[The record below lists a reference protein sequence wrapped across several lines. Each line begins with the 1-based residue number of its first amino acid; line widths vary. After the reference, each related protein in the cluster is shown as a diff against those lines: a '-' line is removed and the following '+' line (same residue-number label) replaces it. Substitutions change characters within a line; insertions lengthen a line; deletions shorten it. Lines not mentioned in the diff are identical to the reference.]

1 MQKNLLLCAVAAAV
15 AMASGAATAAPDF
28 TVYGKIDTGIWAHKT
43 TGHKDQNAT
52 KSTIVEMAGG
62 ITGGSRWGIKG
73 TEELG
78 NGYSVGFRLEE
89 GFNSDDGSYAS
100 NSTGRA
106 FGRDCFLDFTGPF
119 GNVRIGRTGAL
130 ASGNGPT
137 GIMGRVSPFSIT
149 WKDAALTKVFSGN
162 ISARIDNSITYQ
174 TPNFSGLTGFVQYSN
189 GIDGDDAV
197 RDSQKD
203 RYLAVG
209 AAYHAGALRLVAV
222 FDNMFYNDKLDPDR
236 SPTYQRTLKDQRTYN
251 FGGSYNFGGTRV
263 YAGYQYGENVVKP
276 KTLTDKLVKNA
287 KASTTRNNMGQ
298 QEGYTTNAYTLG
310 TSIKLAGG
318 ELKGVV
324 GHSTGKR
331 SWQDQEFKVYQA
343 ALGYLYPMSKS
354 TSVYGGIQFLRVD
367 TENSTDERHER
378 ERGAFIGMV
387 HNF

>member
-1 MQKNLLLCAVAAAV
+1 MQKNLLLCAVAAAA

-43 TGHKDQNAT
+43 TGHKSQDAT
-52 KSTIVEMAGG
+52 KSTIVEMASG
-62 ITGGSRWGIKG
+62 ITAGSRWGIKG

-78 NGYSVGFRLEE
+78 NGYKVGFRLEQ
-89 GFNSDDGSYAS
+89 GFDSDNGEAKG
-100 NSTGRA
+100 TGMA
-106 FGRDCFLDFTGPF
+106 FYRDCFLDFSGPF

-130 ASGNGPT
+130 ASGVGPT
-137 GIMGRVSPFSIT
+137 GIMGRVSPFGIT
-149 WKDAALTKVFSGN
+149 WKNAGLGKVFSGN
-162 ISARIDNSITYQ
+162 TGTRLDNSITYQ
-174 TPNFSGLTGFVQYSN
+174 TPKYSGLTGFIQYSN
-189 GIDGDDAV
+189 GVSGDDAL
-197 RDSQKD
+197 RDSEKD

-209 AAYHAGALRLVAV
+209 AAYEDGGLRLVAV
-222 FDNMFYNDKLDPDR
+222 FDNKYFKEKDPSKTSKYLR
-236 SPTYQRTLKDQRTYN
+236 SLKDQRTYN
-251 FGGSYNFGGTRV
+251 IGGSYNFGGTRV
-263 YAGYQYGENVVKP
+263 YAGYQYGENIQSP
-276 KTLTDKLVKNA
+276 KTMTDELIGKAKNVSSA
-287 KASTTRNNMGQ
+287 RKIGEE
-298 QEGYTTNAYTLG
+298 EGYTTNAYTLG

-343 ALGYLYPMSKS
+343 ALGYLYPMSKR

-378 ERGAFIGMV
+378 DRGAFIGMV

>member
-1 MQKNLLLCAVAAAV
+1 MQKKLLLCAVASAV
-15 AMASGAATAAPDF
+15 AMAGGTAMAAPDF

-43 TGHKDQNAT
+43 TGHKKTTVT
-52 KSTIVEMAGG
+52 KSTIVEMASG

-73 TEELG
+73 VEELG

-89 GFNSDDGSYAS
+89 GFNSDDGTYSS

-106 FGRDCFLDFTGPF
+106 FGRDCYLDFTGPF
-119 GNVRIGRTGAL
+119 GNVRVGRTGAL

-149 WKDAALTKVFSGN
+149 WKNAAVSKVFSGN
-162 ISARIDNSITYQ
+162 ITARIDNSITYQ
-174 TPNFSGLTGFVQYSN
+174 TPTFSGLTGFVQYSN

-222 FDNMFYNDKLDPDR
+222 FDNKYFNDKIDPDKNPR
-236 SPTYQRTLKDQRTYN
+236 YQRTLKDQRTYN
-251 FGGSYNFGGTRV
+251 IGGSYNFGGTRV
-263 YAGYQYGENVVKP
+263 YAGYQYGENIEKP
-276 KTLTDKLVKNA
+276 KNLNDKLAANA
-287 KASTTRNNMGQ
+287 KASTTRSNMGQ
-298 QEGYTTNAYTLG
+298 EEGYETNAYTLG
-310 TSIKLAGG
+310 TSMKLAGG

-324 GHSTGKR
+324 GYAKGKR
-331 SWQDQEFKVYQA
+331 GYKDQEFKVYQA

-354 TSVYGGIQFLRVD
+354 TSVYGGVQFMRVD
-367 TENSTDERHER
+367 NENTTDERHER
-378 ERGAFIGMV
+378 DRGAFIGMV